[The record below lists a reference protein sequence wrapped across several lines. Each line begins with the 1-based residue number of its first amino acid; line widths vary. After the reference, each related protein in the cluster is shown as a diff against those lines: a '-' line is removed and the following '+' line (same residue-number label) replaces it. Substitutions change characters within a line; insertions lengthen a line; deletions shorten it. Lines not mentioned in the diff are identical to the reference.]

1 MFSLRMFGRAVAA
14 LTLAAAA
21 AVPAHA
27 VTYDLAADWSDAA
40 NPNGA
45 WSYTQG
51 ASPLAH
57 FGQPSDGNS
66 LNPAAGNGFWG
77 VGPTF
82 ASAPF
87 LIRTTQN
94 GSATAPYNDGD
105 FLAGDVIVHATNPG
119 TGAPAF
125 INWTAPGAGEIS
137 FAGNIWYAHSP
148 VSRSA
153 EVTAL
158 LDGVTLGSVTVT
170 NGVTRASALA
180 LSGSSIAVAAGDV
193 LAFRFDPTAGQ
204 TFGSL
209 AGIALT
215 VDFQAATA
223 VPEPAT
229 WACMIAG
236 FSMAGAAS
244 RKRRRLRLA

>member
-1 MFSLRMFGRAVAA
+1 MFSLTMTGRAVAA
-14 LTLAAAA
+14 LTLAAAL

-51 ASPLAH
+51 ATPLTH
-57 FGQPSDGNS
+57 FAQPSDGNS
-66 LNPAAGNGFWG
+66 LNPAASNGFWG

-82 ASAPF
+82 TSAPF
-87 LIRTTQN
+87 MIKTTRS

-119 TGAPAF
+119 AGAPAF
-125 INWTAPGAGEIS
+125 IHWTAPGAGEIS
-137 FAGNIWYAHSP
+137 FAGSVWYAHSP
-148 VSRSA
+148 VARSA

-158 LDGVTLGSVTVT
+158 LDGTTLGSVTVT
-170 NGVTRASALA
+170 NGVTRTSALS
-180 LSGSSIAVAAGDV
+180 LSGSSLAVAAGDV
-193 LAFRFDPTAGQ
+193 LAFRFDPSAGQ

-215 VDFQAATA
+215 VDFEAAMA

-236 FSMAGAAS
+236 FAMTGAAT
-244 RKRRRLRLA
+244 RTRRRARLA

>member
-1 MFSLRMFGRAVAA
+1 MFSLRNAGRAVAA
-14 LTLAAAA
+14 ITLAAAA

-27 VTYDLAADWSDAA
+27 VTYDLAADWSDVS

-51 ASPLAH
+51 ATPLAH
-57 FGQPSDGNS
+57 FAQPGDGNS
-66 LNPAAGNGFWG
+66 LNPAAGSGFWG

-82 ASAPF
+82 TSAPF

-105 FLAGDVIVHATNPG
+105 FQAGDVIVHATNPG
-119 TGAPAF
+119 AGAPVF
-125 INWTAPGAGEIS
+125 INWTAPGAGEIT
-137 FAGNIWYAHSP
+137 FAGSIWYAHSP

-153 EVTAL
+153 AVTAL
-158 LDGVTLGSVTVT
+158 LDGASLGSVTVS
-170 NGVTRASALA
+170 NGVTRASALS
-180 LSGSSIAVAAGDV
+180 LSGSSLAVAAGDV
-193 LAFRFDPTAGQ
+193 LAFRFDPSAGQ

-215 VDFQAATA
+215 IDFEAAAA
-223 VPEPAT
+223 VPEPAS

-236 FSMAGAAS
+236 FGMAGAAS
-244 RKRRRLRLA
+244 RKHRRLRLA